1 MEGEKQPPPAVDS
14 VSKVL
19 DDEDLLVEILLRVA
33 FPNTL
38 VRAALVCKRWLGHA
52 SEPAF
57 LRRFRELHPPRLLGF
72 YINNN
77 GYGHPPP
84 PSFVPMLPQP
94 AELAAIV
101 RRTNFNAYRRLST
114 GTLDCRNGSVFIALY
129 NDKRTLG
136 VHRPLCRG
144 ERGLTILSSVPRP
157 QLPFGTC
164 CTFSQVVSKEGDGL
178 SYYYL
183 YVEST
188 MGESRLHVY
197 MMQDGSWHMHHLLD
211 IGQLLRP
218 RSKPKAVLVDNKI
231 YMAAGPTNIVVL
243 DLKTLS
249 FSTVQLPQGVEHG
262 SRGTTML
269 SRAGDASGVYL
280 IHVKEF
286 QLRIWL
292 RKEDNWLLVDSI
304 CLHEMCANLRK
315 SDSTIKNGH
324 NVLLM
329 DQVVDY
335 GDFVFLQMGGCVL
348 HLDVRC
354 RTLRKVYEY
363 RSTHLGD
370 IHPFTMIWPPA
381 FPTVKYDPAR
391 FVFWYFD
398 DLVEN
403 CNLKKK
409 DTRKLMD
416 CTYVVNDMGGI
427 KVGISSH
434 LLASKSY
441 DSTAWL
447 LNKFGEA
454 QL

>member
-1 MEGEKQPPPAVDS
+1 MEGEKQPPPVVDT

-19 DDEDLLVEILLRVA
+19 DDDDLLVEILLRVG

-72 YINNN
+72 YINSN

-101 RRTNFNAYRRLST
+101 RQTNFNAYRRLSI

-144 ERGLTILSSVPRP
+144 ERGLTILPSVPRP

-183 YVEST
+183 
-188 MGESRLHVY
+188 LHVY

-211 IGQLLRP
+211 IGQLPRP

-262 SRGTTML
+262 SRGTTIL
-269 SRAGDASGVYL
+269 SRAGDASCVYL

-315 SDSTIKNGH
+315 SGSTIEYGH

-348 HLDVRC
+348 YLDVRC

-363 RSTHLGD
+363 SSTHLGD
-370 IHPFTMIWPPA
+370 IYPFTMIWPPA

-416 CTYVVNDMGGI
+416 CTYVV
-427 KVGISSH
+427 KVVISSH

>member
-1 MEGEKQPPPAVDS
+1 MEGDSQTPRAAVI

-19 DDEDLLVEILLRVA
+19 EDDDLLVEILLHVG
-33 FPNTL
+33 FPTTL

-57 LRRFRELHPPRLLGF
+57 LRRFRKLHPPRLLGF
-72 YINNN
+72 YIDDR
-77 GYGHPPP
+77 YCDSAPPT
-84 PSFVPMLPQP
+84 FVRMLPQP
-94 AELAAIV
+94 AELSAIV
-101 RRTNFNAYRRLST
+101 RRTNFSAYRRLSP
-114 GTLDCRNGSVFIALY
+114 GMLDCRNGSVFTTLY
-129 NDKRTLG
+129 TDKSALG
-136 VHRPLCRG
+136 VHRPLCHG
-144 ERGLTILSSVPRP
+144 GGLTIVPSLPRP
-157 QLPFGTC
+157 LLPLGSS
-164 CTFSQVVSKEGDGL
+164 CTFRQVLSKQGDGL

-183 YVEST
+183 YVESSNQEYR
-188 MGESRLHVY
+188 MHVY
-197 MMQDGSWHMHHLLD
+197 MMQDGSWRRHHLLD

-218 RSKPKAVLVDNKI
+218 RSKPKAVLVGNKI

-381 FPTVKYDPAR
+381 FPTVKY
-391 FVFWYFD
+391 
-398 DLVEN
+398 ESCKN

-427 KVGISSH
+427 NYLVSSACFKV
-434 LLASKSY
+434 L
-441 DSTAWL
+441 
-447 LNKFGEA
+447 
-454 QL
+454 